1 MQSKQPIVKKNISN
15 ERNDTFIP
23 VPRIRQTWNISERF
37 CERYNY
43 IQRAPTRNSDR
54 CRWHYAYLSQLIDI
68 YNIIVD
74 TINKKYPRNKIKWNT
89 NNAIFHNLSR
99 LLYHCSSKYIEI

>member
-1 MQSKQPIVKKNISN
+1 MQSKQPIVKKTNSN
-15 ERNDTFIP
+15 GRDDTFNG
-23 VPRIRQTWNISERF
+23 VPRIRQTSDPSERF

-43 IQRAPTRNSDR
+43 IPRAPTRNSDR
-54 CRWHYAYLSQLIDI
+54 RQWHYAYHSQLIDI

-74 TINKKYPRNKIKWNT
+74 TINEKYPRNKIKWFT

-99 LLYHCSSKYIEI
+99 LIYHCSSKYIEI

>member
-1 MQSKQPIVKKNISN
+1 MQRKEHIIKKSISDG
-15 ERNDTFIP
+15 RDDTFNA
-23 VPRIRQTWNISERF
+23 VPRIIQRSYTSDRF

-43 IQRAPTRNSDR
+43 IPRAPTRNSDR
-54 CRWHYAYLSQLIDI
+54 CQWHYAYLSQLIDI

-74 TINKKYPRNKIKWNT
+74 TINEKYPRNKIKWLK

-99 LLYHCSSKYIEI
+99 LIYHCSSKYIEI